1 MVKEATASSIAK
13 AFNKKYREL
22 FQKYSSF
29 HASYGCEK
37 KGNPAEGCRKSIAIY
52 VSQQRDLK

>member
-1 MVKEATASSIAK
+1 MAKEATASSIAR

-22 FQKYSSF
+22 FEKYSSF

-37 KGNPAEGCRKSIAIY
+37 VIRPKGAGK
-52 VSQQRDLK
+52 VSQSMSRNKGI

>member
-1 MVKEATASSIAK
+1 MAKEATASSIAR

-22 FQKYSSF
+22 LQKYSSF

-37 KGNPAEGCRKSIAIY
+37 KKVIRPKGAGK
-52 VSQQRDLK
+52 VSQSMSCNKGI